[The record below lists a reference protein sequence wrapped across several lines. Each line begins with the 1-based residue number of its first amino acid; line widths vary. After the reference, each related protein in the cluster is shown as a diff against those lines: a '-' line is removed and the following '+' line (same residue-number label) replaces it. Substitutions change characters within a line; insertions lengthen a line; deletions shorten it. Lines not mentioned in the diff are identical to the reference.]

1 MLARRKA
8 RHPRSVAKKIGAAYF
23 LTFAA
28 MGKVV
33 AIANQKGGV
42 GKTTTTIN
50 LGASLAILE
59 RKVLIIDADPQA
71 NATSGVGIPAEDLEA
86 SIYEVLINDLDVN
99 EVVYETET
107 PNLHIVPSSINLVGA
122 EVELINRFRRE
133 DVMKNN
139 IIEPLRKH
147 YDYILIDCLPSL
159 GLLTINALTAADSV
173 LIPVQCEYFA
183 LEGLTK
189 LQNTIQLVQRQL
201 NPRLQVE
208 GILLSMY
215 DQRLR
220 LANMVVDSV
229 RETFG
234 DEAFKTIIHRNARI
248 SEAPN
253 MHLPVVMINAG
264 SRGAKNFLNLA
275 EEFLL
280 KNGERISR

>member
-1 MLARRKA
+1 MA
-8 RHPRSVAKKIGAAYF
+8 
-23 LTFAA
+23 
-28 MGKVV
+28 KVV

-71 NATSGVGIPAEDLEA
+71 NATSGVGIPAEELEH
-86 SIYEVLINDLDVN
+86 SIYDVLVNGLNVQEVI
-99 EVVYETET
+99 YETET
-107 PNLHIVPSSINLVGA
+107 PNLHIIPSSINLVGA

-133 DVMKNN
+133 DVLKNSVVD
-139 IIEPLRKH
+139 PLRGF

-173 LIPVQCEYFA
+173 IVPVQCEYFA
-183 LEGLTK
+183 LEGLSK
-189 LQNTIQLVQRQL
+189 LQNTIQLVQQQL
-201 NPRLQVE
+201 NPRLELE

-220 LANMVVDSV
+220 LANMVVDQV
-229 RETFG
+229 RKNYG
-234 DEAFKTIIHRNARI
+234 DKAFETIIHRNARI

-253 MHLPVVMINAG
+253 MHMPVVMINAG
-264 SRGAKNFLNLA
+264 SRGATNFLNLA

-280 KNGERISR
+280 KNGERITR